1 MEMNRRESFPSHK
14 IKVLLL
20 ENIHQNANE
29 LFSKEH
35 YQVETLKEAL
45 DEEELSKRLG
55 DIHILG
61 IRSKTQITEKV
72 LQAARRLLSIGTYC
86 IGTNQIDLPGAARK
100 GITVFNA
107 PYSNTR
113 SVVELAVGEMIMLMR
128 NTVTKSNRMHEGVWD
143 KSARNSVEIRGKK
156 LGLIGYGNIGS
167 QFSVIAEALGMK
179 VYFYDINDRLALG
192 NATKC
197 KSLDELLTISD
208 VISIHVD
215 GRKENKYLIGEREFH
230 QMKDNAIFMNLSRG
244 HVVDLDALKNA
255 LERGKIWGASID
267 VFPDEPKSNQ
277 EEFKSPLRNIPNVI
291 LTPHIGGSTEEA
303 QASIGEFV
311 STKILNYITKGDTY
325 GAVNFPELQLPA
337 FENSHRILHIHRN
350 VPGILAKINGI
361 FAEHQINI
369 QAQYL
374 KTLEDIGYVIT
385 DISTDYAPEI
395 MHSLSGIED
404 TIRFRILY

>member
-1 MEMNRRESFPSHK
+1 MNRRESFPSHK

-208 VISIHVD
+208 VI
-215 GRKENKYLIGEREFH
+215 
-230 QMKDNAIFMNLSRG
+230 
-244 HVVDLDALKNA
+244 
-255 LERGKIWGASID
+255 
-267 VFPDEPKSNQ
+267 
-277 EEFKSPLRNIPNVI
+277 
-291 LTPHIGGSTEEA
+291 
-303 QASIGEFV
+303 
-311 STKILNYITKGDTY
+311 
-325 GAVNFPELQLPA
+325 
-337 FENSHRILHIHRN
+337 
-350 VPGILAKINGI
+350 
-361 FAEHQINI
+361 
-369 QAQYL
+369 
-374 KTLEDIGYVIT
+374 
-385 DISTDYAPEI
+385 
-395 MHSLSGIED
+395 
-404 TIRFRILY
+404 

>member
-1 MEMNRRESFPSHK
+1 
-14 IKVLLL
+14 
-20 ENIHQNANE
+20 
-29 LFSKEH
+29 
-35 YQVETLKEAL
+35 
-45 DEEELSKRLG
+45 
-55 DIHILG
+55 
-61 IRSKTQITEKV
+61 
-72 LQAARRLLSIGTYC
+72 
-86 IGTNQIDLPGAARK
+86 K

-337 FENSHRILHIHRN
+337 FENSHRVLHIHRN